1 MRIIRVFSA
10 SISSGVNRFSS
21 GGFFSVS
28 VSVEHSLDDKVNS
41 AHETACGD
49 NKLGILGFGLIG
61 CFLIL

>member
-1 MRIIRVFSA
+1 MLIIRVFIA
-10 SISSGVNRFSS
+10 SITSGVNRFSS

-28 VSVEHSLDDKVNS
+28 VEHCLDDKVNS
-41 AHETACGD
+41 THETACGD

>member
-1 MRIIRVFSA
+1 MLIIRVFSA

-28 VSVEHSLDDKVNS
+28 VEHSLEDKVNS
-41 AHETACGD
+41 ACGD
-49 NKLGILGFGLIG
+49 NKLGILGFGFIS

>member
-1 MRIIRVFSA
+1 MLIIRVFSA
-10 SISSGVNRFSS
+10 SISSGENRFSS

-28 VSVEHSLDDKVNS
+28 VEHSLDIKVNS
-41 AHETACGD
+41 AHETACGE